1 MTESKNFLKLSF
13 ISSTTSN
20 TLGFTFKIFGSDTLD
35 LTFKTSWSKHSWETI
50 SDGLFNLHNFV
61 LK

>member
-20 TLGFTFKIFGSDTLD
+20 TLGFTFKIFGSDTLGLTFKMFVSD
-35 LTFKTSWSKHSWETI
+35 TLGLTFKT
-50 SDGLFNLHNFV
+50 FV
-61 LK
+61 LS